1 MKTEKRKYRGI
12 EDLYEAEDELRI
24 EREHHRMTAISQPIS
39 NSLTNL
45 SSLPESNSLP
55 ENNSLSIVSSLPS
68 GDEQAY
74 QHNRLPELNRLPS
87 SSNPDESKR
96 PEDEALNL
104 MASLPEVNGYMKF
117 WHQLTDHLYQHL
129 TPSEQVVHLQLYRLS
144 WGHGKSTCEIGL
156 PRLAARAGIGRST
169 AQQAVNGLVK
179 KGLVKKLKMI
189 IGSNKEQ
196 GIEYHVEPTSSQVK
210 SGRLMESN
218 SLPKPGS
225 LPKSTPNKENTQK
238 ENTQTQPAPA
248 AGVRVGSKFSIE
260 ECRKYAKH
268 LQSTGQGI
276 TNPGGYA
283 TTIHRT
289 GEADLLIDSFLHP
302 ESANTS
308 ATLDTSQCPD
318 CQGTGFYYPQ
328 GIEAGV
334 ARCKHD
340 QLRKEGK

>member
-12 EDLYEAEDELRI
+12 EDLYVAEDELRT
-24 EREHHRMTAISQPIS
+24 EREKGRTTPASLPIS
-39 NSLTNL
+39 N
-45 SSLPESNSLP
+45 SLPESNSLP
-55 ENNSLSIVSSLPS
+55 NISRLLPKDEVACRNNSLPESNSL
-68 GDEQAY
+68 
-74 QHNRLPELNRLPS
+74 LI
-87 SSNPDESKR
+87 SNNQTESQRSPDGSLK
-96 PEDEALNL
+96 L
-104 MASLPEVNGYMKF
+104 MESLPEASGYMKF
-117 WHQLTDHLYQHL
+117 WHELTDHLYQHL

-156 PRLAARAGIGRST
+156 PRLSARAGIGRST
-169 AQQAVNGLVK
+169 AQQAINGLVR

-196 GIEYHVEPTSSQVK
+196 GIEYYIEPTPSQVK
-210 SGRLMESN
+210 SGRLPDFGR
-218 SLPKPGS
+218 LPKSGS
-225 LPKSTPNKENTQK
+225 LPKSTPIKENTQK
-238 ENTQTQPAPA
+238 ENTHTHEKPA

-260 ECRKYAKH
+260 ECRNYAKH
-268 LQSTGQGI
+268 LQATGQGI

-289 GEADLLIDSFLHP
+289 GEADLLIDGFLHP
-302 ESANTS
+302 ETTSLS

-328 GIEAGV
+328 GVEAGV

-340 QLRKEGK
+340 QLRREGK